1 MVAVTT
7 LILPW
12 CCGTSWSSLFLE
24 RLRKVCFIITTS
36 TPKYMSLMKRS
47 QGMGVN
53 ATAEKNALQEVTKA
67 IRETMCFL
75 PKAAATL
82 LTLLPLELSSRL
94 LLLHFRE
101 GKQSLRVY
109 SQAAFL
115 ISGQETFIPQAS
127 LHSYLS
133 SII

>member
-12 CCGTSWSSLFLE
+12 CSGTSWSSLFLE

-53 ATAEKNALQEVTKA
+53 ATAEKNALQDVTKA

-94 LLLHFRE
+94 LLLLHFRE

-115 ISGQETFIPQAS
+115 VCG
-127 LHSYLS
+127 
-133 SII
+133 